1 MKSKTKK
8 PPIDL
13 MRALAAKPTAKRV
26 FLNMRPSC
34 RERYAAPVQKAE
46 NKEARKKKVANAIR
60 GIVNY
65 GNVHP
70 RLKSKTYHKRTV
82 HAH

>member
-1 MKSKTKK
+1 MKSKSKR
-8 PPIDL
+8 PPMDL
-13 MRALAAKPTAKRV
+13 MRALATKPTAKRV

-60 GIVNY
+60 GIIKY

-70 RLKSKTYHKRTV
+70 RLKSKNYHKQAV
-82 HAH
+82 HAR